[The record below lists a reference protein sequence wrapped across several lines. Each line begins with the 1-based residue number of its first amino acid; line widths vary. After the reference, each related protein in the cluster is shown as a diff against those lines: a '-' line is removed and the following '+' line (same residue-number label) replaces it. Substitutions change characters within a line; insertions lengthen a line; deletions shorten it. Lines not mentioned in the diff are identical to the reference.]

1 MSMLLSLISCGIIF
15 GLFVF
20 VMNGMAPYEF
30 LGKSSTP
37 SADAFLLHNR
47 YGALIIA
54 IGGIFAC
61 VSSSNSHV
69 MTSSRIPYKMSR
81 DGSLPKVLGE
91 ENENGVPTAAVLF
104 LMVCQLIVAATGT
117 INLLVEMIV
126 FVTSIS
132 WLITLVCALIR
143 RKKYPEVKPP
153 FQMPGYPVILII
165 AFLVLLFMM
174 TRFTAKAMTIGTI
187 WILLGVGIY
196 FLFTHTGLKKYCEKR
211 TEE

>member
-1 MSMLLSLISCGIIF
+1 MSW
-15 GLFVF
+15 
-20 VMNGMAPYEF
+20 
-30 LGKSSTP
+30 
-37 SADAFLLHNR
+37 
-47 YGALIIA
+47 
-54 IGGIFAC
+54 
-61 VSSSNSHV
+61 
-69 MTSSRIPYKMSR
+69 